1 DRLYLLKQLITRS
14 RAEVVLSSAWRC
26 DEALF
31 EWATQELAAFQ
42 IRIYS
47 TTPCS
52 GWRSRVD
59 EICAW
64 LKDHERQV
72 DAFAVLDDSDLS
84 GGGLLE
90 GHVVYTDPAV
100 GLTAD
105 KVAAALAPWRAGSPS
120 ATGLPGQSSPAGRS
134 RPPRGSQMAAVPA
147 VGWACGRGRKEDII
161 DTTRP

>member
-1 DRLYLLKQLITRS
+1 
-14 RAEVVLSSAWRC
+14 
-26 DEALF
+26 
-31 EWATQELAAFQ
+31 

-105 KVAAALAPWRAGSPS
+105 KVAAALVAFRQGPPAPVVARWEEQTAKRIPKDSKQGKA
-120 ATGLPGQSSPAGRS
+120 L
-134 RPPRGSQMAAVPA
+134 
-147 VGWACGRGRKEDII
+147 
-161 DTTRP
+161 